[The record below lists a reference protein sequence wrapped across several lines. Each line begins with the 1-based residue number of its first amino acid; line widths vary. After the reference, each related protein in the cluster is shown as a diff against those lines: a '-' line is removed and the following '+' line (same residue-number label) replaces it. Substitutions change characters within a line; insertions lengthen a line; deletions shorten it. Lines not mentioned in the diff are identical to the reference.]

1 MFGFKRDIL
10 SIKAYYFSILNWKTR
25 KFSVLRAGH
34 TSTAELADISKWV
47 TVMFDFFAEFSAL
60 STGNSSSDTDH
71 EQKVEST
78 QGRNASPRVSRT
90 KGTQQQTDEKFNLQ
104 KQLQEKQK
112 ELQAAKEMVQQLR
125 DREKALAE
133 R

>member
-1 MFGFKRDIL
+1 
-10 SIKAYYFSILNWKTR
+10 
-25 KFSVLRAGH
+25 
-34 TSTAELADISKWV
+34 
-47 TVMFDFFAEFSAL
+47 MFDFFAEFSAL

-78 QGRNASPRVSRT
+78 QGRNPSPRVSRT